1 MQWQEVR
8 AHYPQQWLLLEAV
21 KAHSEGDQR
30 ILDQLAVLD
39 AFHDSATALSAYARI
54 HREVPQREFYVFHTS
69 RDTLDIRERQWLG
82 IRSA

>member
-21 KAHSEGDQR
+21 KAHSEDDQR

-39 AFHDSATALSAYARI
+39 ASNSRRTACKPLIYK
-54 HREVPQREFYVFHTS
+54 ES
-69 RDTLDIRERQWLG
+69 RF
-82 IRSA
+82 